1 MPSVALQQFLAA
13 LDEVSHLGNAS
24 HPTLA
29 PNAPESLSLA
39 RAVGRGQ
46 IVLLSSHFERYF
58 YAVNEE
64 LVAFLNVRQL
74 NGSRLPVNV
83 RLLHSAVPVD
93 ELGKT
98 GWEQRLEKL
107 ETFATED
114 GWLWTQNAPGAL
126 LHERL
131 LVWMKAPKPESL
143 VRYYRYWGVDDIFTA
158 VTRRKNTRSALWLS
172 VRGLVELRNNI
183 AHGDFAAQATQADV
197 RRYVAQARQF
207 CERADRTLATQ
218 IGRAFAVPRPW

>member
-1 MPSVALQQFLAA
+1 LKKMPSVALQQFLAA
-13 LDEVSHLGNAS
+13 LDEVGHLGNAS
-24 HPTLA
+24 HPTLT

-98 GWEQRLEKL
+98 GWEQRLDKL

-158 VTRRKNTRSALWLS
+158 GA
-172 VRGLVELRNNI
+172 I
-183 AHGDFAAQATQADV
+183 AQS
-197 RRYVAQARQF
+197 
-207 CERADRTLATQ
+207 
-218 IGRAFAVPRPW
+218 W